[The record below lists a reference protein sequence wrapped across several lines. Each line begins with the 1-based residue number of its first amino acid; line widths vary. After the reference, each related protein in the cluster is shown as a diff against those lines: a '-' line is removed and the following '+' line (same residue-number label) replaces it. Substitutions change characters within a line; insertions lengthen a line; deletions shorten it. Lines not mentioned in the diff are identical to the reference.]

1 MSGEAKPRRRGAYA
15 NGERTRAALVDAAF
29 EVFAEQGF
37 QRMSIRQIAEAIGTS
52 HTALLH
58 HFGSKDALLGAV
70 LARRE
75 EREGP
80 ERARLLQ
87 AEGFLDA
94 VPAIM
99 KINATEPGVIQ
110 LDTVLRIEGLNPD
123 HAAHDFVMRQQQ
135 EFYESVLAELTSED
149 AAGHLRDGLDLPV
162 VARLVTS
169 LVEGIQIA
177 WLTDRSVD
185 MGAHLAAFMDLI
197 RRPS

>member
-1 MSGEAKPRRRGAYA
+1 MTAAEKPRRRAAYA

-58 HFGSKDALLGAV
+58 HFGSKDALLEAV
-70 LARRE
+70 LTRRE

-80 ERARLLQ
+80 ERAKLLVEQ
-87 AEGFLDA
+87 GFLDA

-99 KINATEPGVIQ
+99 RINATEPGVIQ
-110 LDTVLRIEGLNPD
+110 LDSMLRVEALNPD
-123 HAAHDFVMRQQQ
+123 HVAHAFVTRQQE
-135 EFYESVLAELTSED
+135 EFFASVLAELKAED
-149 AAGHLRDGLDLPV
+149 AAGHLRAGLDLAV

-177 WLTDRSVD
+177 WLADRRVD
-185 MGAHLAAFMDLI
+185 MSVHLEAFMDLI
-197 RRPS
+197 RKEP